1 MIKAIIVLLIIFIGI
16 RLVRATVSALL
27 RINREYRERQGALGQ
42 TRYFVESG
50 HVLSELDETLE
61 RNQAASLR
69 GKHRQEL
76 LEKVMFIADL
86 KDRIGLP
93 ARSLLHI
100 DGVYAQGWPEE
111 DGTAKYAAGKDK
123 AVVDLG
129 FVKLATGKTK
139 VQIYRP
145 GAWEPALE
153 WLYAKARKVLMAI
166 EAEDEEACNQ
176 ALQEGL

>member
-1 MIKAIIVLLIIFIGI
+1 MIKTIIIFLIIFIVI
-16 RLVRATVSALL
+16 RLVLATVSATL
-27 RINREYRERQGALGQ
+27 RRNREYTERQEAIEKTGYLM
-42 TRYFVESG
+42 ESG
-50 HVLSELDETLE
+50 HVLSESDDTLGQ
-61 RNQAASLR
+61 NQAAYLR
-69 GKHRQEL
+69 GKHRQGL

-111 DGTAKYAAGKDK
+111 DGTAKYVAGKDK

-129 FVKLATGKTK
+129 FVKLATGKIK

-145 GAWEPALE
+145 GAWESALE
-153 WLYAKARKVLMAI
+153 QLYAKARKVLMAI

>member
-1 MIKAIIVLLIIFIGI
+1 MIKAIIIFLIIFIGI
-16 RLVRATVSALL
+16 RLVRATVSALS
-27 RINREYRERQGALGQ
+27 RINREYRERQEALGK
-42 TRYFVESG
+42 TRYLMESG
-50 HVLSELDETLE
+50 QVLSELDETLE

-76 LEKVMFIADL
+76 LEKVMLIADL

-129 FVKLATGKTK
+129 FVKLATGKIK

-145 GAWEPALE
+145 GAWESALE
-153 WLYAKARKVLMAI
+153 RLYAKAWKVLMAI
-166 EAEDEEACNQ
+166 EAEDEEACNE